1 MAEVVEIE
9 VDVNTNADEASGKLG
24 SLKSQIRETTQA
36 MQKLELQ
43 GKATGSEYE
52 KLRSK
57 LDDLNDAQ
65 DRAKFKAGQF
75 EDRLASLPGPLGQL
89 GSGIKTAGDS
99 FATFGKTLTISLGIV
114 GLLVA
119 AFFAIKEALSKTK
132 EGQEG
137 LSKAMSAFNSVVAPL
152 FAILEKVGNIVL
164 PIITKGF
171 EALGSV
177 MNKVAKFFGVSDDK
191 IKETTASLEE
201 NNEMAKKLA
210 DDEKK
215 RTDAATKLQEEKDK
229 KAKEA
234 ADKAAQRAKEAKAK
248 RDADLK
254 EIQDGQKEAMKTLM
268 ADQEREI
275 FTVNEKYAKL
285 IFLATKYGED
295 TATLKEAQKKEQEAI
310 DKKYADAERERAEK
324 AYKEQVDF
332 EVKLAADLQKLDE
345 ERKKKEEEEAQ
356 KKFEME
362 SQARVDAA
370 NLIMADYN
378 YKKTLG
384 DATFQDE
391 IAAFERTR
399 QLERED
405 MVARKVSGDA
415 LLAFDKETAAA
426 RIEIERAQQEV
437 KLGIISNALSTIAD
451 AVGRQTVAG
460 KALAVAQA
468 TIDTYMGA
476 TKALATYP
484 PPFGAIAA
492 GTVILAGLLNVKKIV
507 STKIPSMP
515 GAKGGGGSSSV
526 STPAIAAPTIP
537 TVQAPQIQTGQGINP
552 SAQIAQTIGAAQKP
566 IQAYVVSSQISGQQA
581 LDRRTNRAATFSGG

>member
-9 VDVNTNADEASGKLG
+9 VDVSTNADKAEGKIG

-43 GKATGSEYE
+43 GKATGDQYE

-57 LDDLNDAQ
+57 LDNLNDAQ

-75 EDRLASLPGPLGQL
+75 EDRLASLPGPLGAL

-99 FATFGKTLTISLGIV
+99 FATFGKTLTVSLGIV

-119 AFFAIKEALSKTK
+119 AFFAIKEALGKTK

-137 LSKAMSAFNSVVAPL
+137 LSKAMSAFNSVVAPI

-171 EALGSV
+171 EVLGSV
-177 MNKVAKFFGVSDDK
+177 MSKVAKFFGVSDDK
-191 IKETTASLEE
+191 ISEVTTSLEQ
-201 NNEMAKKLA
+201 NNEMANKLA

-215 RTDAATKLQEEKDK
+215 RVEAANKLQEDKDRK
-229 KAKEA
+229 NKEI
-234 ADKAAQRAKEAKAK
+234 ADKNAARAKEAKAK

-254 EIQDGQKEAMKTLM
+254 EIQDGQKEAMLTLM
-268 ADQEREI
+268 KDQEREI
-275 FTVNEKYAKL
+275 FAVNEKYSKL
-285 IFLATKYGED
+285 IFLATKYGQD
-295 TATLKEAQKKEQEAI
+295 TTDLKAAQAQEQAAI
-310 DKKYADAERERAEK
+310 DKKYADEEKARAEK
-324 AYKEQVDF
+324 AYQEQIDF
-332 EVKLAADLQKLDE
+332 EIKLAQDLQKLDE
-345 ERKKKEEEEAQ
+345 EDKKKKEEEAAKKAEA
-356 KKFEME
+356 E
-362 SQARVDAA
+362 SQARVEAA

-391 IAAFERTR
+391 LAAFDKTR
-399 QLERED
+399 ELERQD
-405 MVARKVSGDA
+405 MVAKKVSGDA

-426 RIEIERAQQEV
+426 RIEIERAQQEA
-437 KLGIISNALSTIAD
+437 KMGIISNALGAIAN
-451 AVGRQTVAG
+451 AVGANTVAG
-460 KALAVAQA
+460 KALAIAQA

-476 TKALATYP
+476 NKALGTYP

-492 GTVILAGLLNVKKIV
+492 GTVILSGLMNVKKIV
-507 STKIPSMP
+507 STQIPKVP
-515 GAKGGGGSSSV
+515 GQTGGGGSAGSAPNI
-526 STPAIAAPTIP
+526 TPPTIP
-537 TVQAPQIQTGQGINP
+537 TIAAPQINTTGGMNP
-552 SAQIAQTIGAAQKP
+552 SSQIAQTIAASQSRP
-566 IQAYVVSSQISGQQA
+566 VRAYVVSGDVSSQQA
-581 LDRRTNRAATFSGG
+581 LDRRTSVAATFSGG

>member
-9 VDVNTNADEASGKLG
+9 VDVNTNADQAEGKIG

-43 GKATGSEYE
+43 GKATGAQYE
-52 KLRSK
+52 KLRDK
-57 LDDLNDAQ
+57 LDGLNDAQ

-75 EDRLASLPGPLGQL
+75 EDRLASLPGPLGAL

-99 FATFGKTLTISLGIV
+99 FATFGKTLTVSLGIV

-119 AFFAIKEALSKTK
+119 AFFAIKEALGKTK

-191 IKETTASLEE
+191 ISEVTTSLEQ
-201 NNEMAKKLA
+201 NNEMANKLA
-210 DDEKK
+210 KDEEERVAAANKLQDEKD
-215 RTDAATKLQEEKDK
+215 R
-229 KAKEA
+229 KAKEGA
-234 ADKAAQRAKEAKAK
+234 AKAEQLRKEAKAK

-254 EIQDGQKEAMKTLM
+254 EIQDGQKEAMLTLM
-268 ADQEREI
+268 KDQEKEL
-275 FTVNEKYAKL
+275 FTVNEKYSKL
-285 IFLATKYGED
+285 IFLATKYGQD
-295 TATLKEAQKKEQEAI
+295 TTDLKAAQAQEQAAI
-310 DKKYADAERERAEK
+310 DKKYADAEKARAEK
-324 AYKEQVDF
+324 AYQEQIDF
-332 EVKLAADLQKLDE
+332 EIKLAQDLQKLDE
-345 ERKKKEEEEAQ
+345 DNKKKKEEEDAKKAEA
-356 KKFEME
+356 E
-362 SQARVDAA
+362 SQARVEAA

-384 DATFQDE
+384 DATFADE
-391 IAAFERTR
+391 LAAFDKTR
-399 QLERED
+399 ELERAD
-405 MVARKVSGDA
+405 MVAKKASGDA
-415 LLAFDKETAAA
+415 LLAFDKETSAA

-437 KLGIISNALSTIAD
+437 KMGIISNALGAIAN
-451 AVGRQTVAG
+451 AVGQNTIAG
-460 KALAVAQA
+460 KALAIAQA

-476 TKALATYP
+476 NKALGTYP

-492 GTVILAGLLNVKKIV
+492 GTVILSGLMNVKKIV
-507 STKIPSMP
+507 STQIPKVP
-515 GAKGGGGSSSV
+515 GQTGGGGSAGSAPTI
-526 STPAIAAPTIP
+526 TPPTIP
-537 TVQAPQIQTGQGINP
+537 TIAAPQINTTGGMNP
-552 SAQIAQTIGAAQKP
+552 TTQIAQTINASQNRP
-566 IQAYVVSSQISGQQA
+566 VRAYVVSQEIQNQTA
-581 LDRRTNRAATFSGG
+581 LDRRTNRAATFIGG

>member
-1 MAEVVEIE
+1 MAEVIEVE
-9 VDVNTNADEASGKLG
+9 VDVSTNADQAEGKLG

-43 GKATGSEYE
+43 GKATGDQYE

-57 LDDLNDAQ
+57 LDGLNDAQ

-99 FATFGKTLTISLGIV
+99 FATFGKTLTVSLGIV

-191 IKETTASLEE
+191 ITEVTGSLEQ
-201 NNEMAKKLA
+201 NNEMANKLA
-210 DDEKK
+210 ADEEK
-215 RTDAATKLQEEKDK
+215 RVAAANKLQEDKDRK
-229 KAKEA
+229 NKESAAKAE
-234 ADKAAQRAKEAKAK
+234 QLRKEAKAK

-254 EIQDGQKEAMKTLM
+254 EIQDGQKEAMLTLM
-268 ADQEREI
+268 KDQERET
-275 FTVNEKYAKL
+275 FQVNEKYSKL
-285 IFLATKYGED
+285 IFLATKYGQD
-295 TATLKEAQKKEQEAI
+295 TADLKEAQLKELAAI
-310 DKKYADAERERAEK
+310 DDKYAKEAKDKLDKANKEKEDAEKEK
-324 AYKEQVDF
+324 QDKAKKDKED
-332 EVKLAADLQKLDE
+332 AD
-345 ERKKKEEEEAQ
+345 KKAQEDAQ
-356 KKFEME
+356 KKADAE

-378 YKKTLG
+378 LKKTLG

-391 IAAFERTR
+391 LTAFDNTRALEKKDMEAKGASAAAIQAFE
-399 QLERED
+399 
-405 MVARKVSGDA
+405 
-415 LLAFDKETAAA
+415 KETAAA
-426 RIEIERAQQEV
+426 RIEIERAQQEA
-437 KLGIISNALSTIAD
+437 KMGIISNALGAIAN
-451 AVGRQTVAG
+451 AVGANTVAG
-460 KALAVAQA
+460 KALAIAQA

-476 TKALATYP
+476 NKALGTYP

-492 GTVILAGLLNVKKIV
+492 GTVILAGLMNVKKIV
-507 STKIPSMP
+507 STQIPKVP
-515 GAKGGGGSSSV
+515 GQTGGGGSAGSAPSI
-526 STPAIAAPTIP
+526 TPPTIP
-537 TVQAPQIQTGQGINP
+537 TIATPQINTTGGMNP
-552 SAQIAQTIGAAQKP
+552 TTQIAQTIGAAQQRP
-566 IQAYVVSSQISGQQA
+566 IQAYVVSQQVSSTQA
-581 LDRRTNRAATFSGG
+581 LDRRTNAAATFSGG

>member
-1 MAEVVEIE
+1 MAEVIEVE
-9 VDVNTNADEASGKLG
+9 VDVSTNADQAEGKLG

-43 GKATGSEYE
+43 GKATGDQYE

-57 LDDLNDAQ
+57 LDGLNDAQ

-99 FATFGKTLTISLGIV
+99 FATFGKTLTVSLGIV

-191 IKETTASLEE
+191 ITEVTGSLEQ
-201 NNEMAKKLA
+201 NNEMANKLA
-210 DDEKK
+210 ADEEK
-215 RTDAATKLQEEKDK
+215 RVAAANKLQEDKDRK
-229 KAKEA
+229 NKESAAKAE
-234 ADKAAQRAKEAKAK
+234 QLRKEAKAK

-254 EIQDGQKEAMKTLM
+254 EIQDGQKEAMLTLM
-268 ADQEREI
+268 KDQERET
-275 FTVNEKYAKL
+275 FQVNEKYSKL
-285 IFLATKYGED
+285 IFLATKYGQD
-295 TATLKEAQKKEQEAI
+295 TADLKEAQLKELAAI
-310 DKKYADAERERAEK
+310 DDKYAKEAKDKLDKANKEKEDAEKEK
-324 AYKEQVDF
+324 QDKAKKDKED
-332 EVKLAADLQKLDE
+332 AD
-345 ERKKKEEEEAQ
+345 KKAQEDAQ
-356 KKFEME
+356 KKADAE
-362 SQARVDAA
+362 SQARVEAA

-378 YKKTLG
+378 LKKTLG

-391 IAAFERTR
+391 LTAFDNTRALEKKDMEAKGASAAAIQAFE
-399 QLERED
+399 
-405 MVARKVSGDA
+405 
-415 LLAFDKETAAA
+415 KETAAA
-426 RIEIERAQQEV
+426 RIEIERAQQEA
-437 KLGIISNALSTIAD
+437 KMGIISNALGAIAN
-451 AVGRQTVAG
+451 AVGANTVAG
-460 KALAVAQA
+460 KALAIAQA

-476 TKALATYP
+476 NKALGTYP

-492 GTVILAGLLNVKKIV
+492 GTVILAGLMNVKKIV
-507 STKIPSMP
+507 STQIPKVP
-515 GAKGGGGSSSV
+515 GQTGGGGSAGSAPSI
-526 STPAIAAPTIP
+526 TPPTIP
-537 TVQAPQIQTGQGINP
+537 TIATPQINTTGGMNP
-552 SAQIAQTIGAAQKP
+552 TTQIAQTIGAAQQRP
-566 IQAYVVSSQISGQQA
+566 IQAYVVSQQVSSTQA
-581 LDRRTNRAATFSGG
+581 LDRRTNAAATFSGG

>member
-9 VDVNTNADEASGKLG
+9 VDVSTNADQAEGKIG

-43 GKATGSEYE
+43 GKATGAQYE
-52 KLRSK
+52 KLRDK
-57 LDDLNDAQ
+57 LDGLNDAQ

-75 EDRLASLPGPLGQL
+75 EDRLASLPGPLGAL

-99 FATFGKTLTISLGIV
+99 FATFGKTLTVSLGIV

-177 MNKVAKFFGVSDDK
+177 MNKVAKFFGVSDEK
-191 IKETTASLEE
+191 ITEVTGSLEQ

-210 DDEKK
+210 DDEQK
-215 RTDAATKLQEEKDK
+215 RVDAANKLQEEKDRK
-229 KAKEA
+229 NKES
-234 ADKAAQRAKEAKAK
+234 ADKAAALAKEAKAR

-254 EIQDGQKEAMKTLM
+254 EIQDGQKEAMLTLM
-268 ADQEREI
+268 KDQEREI
-275 FTVNEKYAKL
+275 FQVNEKYSKL
-285 IFLATKYGED
+285 IFLATKYGQD
-295 TATLKEAQKKEQEAI
+295 TTDLKAAQAQEQEAI
-310 DKKYADAERERAEK
+310 DKKYADAEKARAEK
-324 AYKEQVDF
+324 AYQEQIDF
-332 EVKLAADLQKLDE
+332 EIKLAQDLQKLDE
-345 ERKKKEEEEAQ
+345 ENKKKKEEEEQ
-356 KKFEME
+356 KKAEKE

-384 DATFQDE
+384 EATFQDE
-391 IAAFERTR
+391 LAAFDKTR
-399 QLERED
+399 ELERQD
-405 MVARKVSGDA
+405 MVAKKVSGDA

-437 KLGIISNALSTIAD
+437 KMGIVSNALGAIAN
-451 AVGRQTVAG
+451 AVGANTVAG
-460 KALAVAQA
+460 KALAIAQA

-476 TKALATYP
+476 NKALGTYP

-492 GTVILAGLLNVKKIV
+492 GTVILSGLMNVKKIV
-507 STKIPSMP
+507 STQIPKLP
-515 GAKGGGGSSSV
+515 GQTGGGGSAGSAPNI
-526 STPAIAAPTIP
+526 TPPTIPSIAAP
-537 TVQAPQIQTGQGINP
+537 QINTTGGMNP
-552 SAQIAQTIGAAQKP
+552 SSQIAQTIAASQSRP
-566 IQAYVVSSQISGQQA
+566 VRAYVVSGDVSSQQA
-581 LDRRTNRAATFSGG
+581 LDRRTSVAATFSGG

>member
-1 MAEVVEIE
+1 MAEVIEVE
-9 VDVNTNADEASGKLG
+9 VDVSTNADQAEGKLG

-43 GKATGSEYE
+43 GKATGDQYE

-57 LDDLNDAQ
+57 LDGLNDAQ

-75 EDRLASLPGPLGQL
+75 EDRLASLPGPLGAL

-99 FATFGKTLTISLGIV
+99 FATFGKTLTVSLGIV

-191 IKETTASLEE
+191 ITEVTTSLEQ
-201 NNEMAKKLA
+201 NNEMANKLA
-210 DDEKK
+210 EDEEK
-215 RTDAATKLQEEKDK
+215 RVAAANKLQEEKDRK
-229 KAKEA
+229 NKES
-234 ADKAAQRAKEAKAK
+234 ADKAEALRKEAKAK

-254 EIQDGQKEAMKTLM
+254 EIQDGQKEAMLTLM
-268 ADQEREI
+268 KDQERET
-275 FTVNEKYAKL
+275 FQVNEKYSKL
-285 IFLATKYGED
+285 IFLATKYGKD
-295 TATLKEAQKKEQEAI
+295 TTDLKAAQAQEQEAI
-310 DKKYADAERERAEK
+310 DKKYADAEKARAEK
-324 AYKEQVDF
+324 AYQEQIDF
-332 EVKLAADLQKLDE
+332 EIKLAQDLQKLDE
-345 ERKKKEEEEAQ
+345 DNKKKKEEEAQ
-356 KKFEME
+356 KKAELE
-362 SQARVDAA
+362 SQARVDSA

-391 IAAFERTR
+391 LAAFDKTR
-399 QLERED
+399 ELERQD
-405 MVARKVSGDA
+405 MVAKKVSGDA

-437 KLGIISNALSTIAD
+437 KMGIISNALGAIAN
-451 AVGRQTVAG
+451 AVGANTVAG
-460 KALAVAQA
+460 KALAIAQA

-476 TKALATYP
+476 NKALGTYP

-492 GTVILAGLLNVKKIV
+492 GTVILAGLMNVKKIV
-507 STKIPSMP
+507 STQIPKVP
-515 GAKGGGGSSSV
+515 GQKGGGGSAGSAPSI
-526 STPAIAAPTIP
+526 TPPTIP
-537 TVQAPQIQTGQGINP
+537 TIPTPQINTTGGMNP
-552 SAQIAQTIGAAQKP
+552 TTQIAQTLGAAQQRP
-566 IQAYVVSSQISGQQA
+566 IQAYVVSQQVSSTQA
-581 LDRRTNRAATFSGG
+581 LDRRTNAAATFSGG